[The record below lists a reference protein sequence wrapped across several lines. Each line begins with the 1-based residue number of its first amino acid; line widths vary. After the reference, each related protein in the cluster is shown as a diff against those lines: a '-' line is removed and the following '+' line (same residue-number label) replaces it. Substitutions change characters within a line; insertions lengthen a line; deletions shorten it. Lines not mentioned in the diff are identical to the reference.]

1 MWNNFGPATQQKQ
14 QPNKDKSNQPPLAL
28 KSGKE
33 STIIVPAIE
42 GGNAHQQQQQQTNIN
57 TGVKTSTEK
66 SPSIFSKI
74 FSWFKK

>member
-1 MWNNFGPATQQKQ
+1 MWNNFGPATQQQ
-14 QPNKDKSNQPPLAL
+14 QQHLNKDKSNQPPLAL

-33 STIIVPAIE
+33 STTIVPAIE
-42 GGNAHQQQQQQTNIN
+42 SGNAHQQLQTNIN
-57 TGVKTSTEK
+57 TGVKSTEK